1 MAIQNITTSLLPP
14 SGFKFVLLR
23 APHLNFTVQQV
34 SIPGISAEPPQV
46 QTPFAALRLPGARI
60 QYNPLSLTF
69 KVTENFENYFEI
81 LNWMKA
87 LGPDQEFGQFKELS
101 DKGRSWDGLESDL
114 DLTILQ
120 SSMNP
125 TVNFKFIDAM
135 PISLSDLTFDTT
147 LSDVDYI
154 TSTVEFAYLRY
165 EHTII

>member
-34 SIPGISAEPPQV
+34 SIPGITAEPPQV
-46 QTPFAALRLPGARI
+46 QTPFAAIHLAGARI

-87 LGPDQEFGQFKELS
+87 LGPDKEFGQHRELS
-101 DKGRSWDGLESDL
+101 AKGRSWDGLQSDL
-114 DLTILQ
+114 DLTILS

-125 TVNFKFIDAM
+125 AVNFKFIDAM
-135 PISLSDLTFDTT
+135 PISLSDLMFDTT

-154 TSTVEFAYLRY
+154 TSTVEFTYLRY
-165 EHTII
+165 DHTII

>member
-34 SIPGISAEPPQV
+34 TIPGISAEPPTV
-46 QTPFAALRLPGARI
+46 QTPFAAIHLAGARI
-60 QYNPLSLTF
+60 NYNPLSMTF

-87 LGPDQEFGQFKELS
+87 LGPDKDFMGFKELA
-101 DKGRSWDGLESDL
+101 DKGRAWDGTTSDL
-114 DLTILQ
+114 DLTVLS

-125 TVNFKFIDAM
+125 SVNFKFIDAM
-135 PISLSDLTFDTT
+135 PISLSDIMFDTT

-154 TSTVEFAYLRY
+154 TATVEFTYTRY
-165 EHTII
+165 DHTII